1 MSIRLNKAIREL
13 NIGIQTVSEFLE
25 KKYGIDSVDPNLKL
39 TDEQYSALK
48 TEFSTDAEVRSKAE
62 QMIQKKDKKSD
73 RKEAARQQRPKRL
86 RRRRRS
92 RLSTSL
98 ARLTLTSSRSRQRAS
113 LQSLPRQRRLSQ
125 SLPKRRRSLLH
136 SR

>member
-62 QMIQKKDKKSD
+62 QMIQKKGQKVRQKGGCRGSKD
-73 RKEAARQQRPKRL
+73 RKG
-86 RRRRRS
+86 
-92 RLSTSL
+92 
-98 ARLTLTSSRSRQRAS
+98 
-113 LQSLPRQRRLSQ
+113 
-125 SLPKRRRSLLH
+125 
-136 SR
+136 

>member
-62 QMIQKKDKKSD
+62 QMIQKKDKKVRQKGGCRGSKD
-73 RKEAARQQRPKRL
+73 RKG
-86 RRRRRS
+86 
-92 RLSTSL
+92 
-98 ARLTLTSSRSRQRAS
+98 
-113 LQSLPRQRRLSQ
+113 
-125 SLPKRRRSLLH
+125 
-136 SR
+136 

>member
-73 RKEAARQQRPKRL
+73 KKEAAAATKAAV
-86 RRRRRS
+86 S
-92 RLSTSL
+92 YTH
-98 ARLTLTSSRSRQRAS
+98 LTLPTIYSV
-113 LQSLPRQRRLSQ
+113 
-125 SLPKRRRSLLH
+125 
-136 SR
+136 